1 MIILAILA
9 ACGPPD
15 LHAELDCPGCE
26 DQLRE
31 HFGVDVS
38 NEVAEEKL
46 LLALEILA
54 TWQLH
59 DTPWADDAP
68 GETPTARAYNAIALW
83 VEKTTWDGGR
93 FMVYP
98 QDRELLLGNMAE
110 TGFHEA
116 NLTLNL
122 YMSWAG
128 SDAAGQAAEEAS
140 ETCAEFDDE
149 ELCLVLDA
157 WAGRFGA

>member
-46 LLALEILA
+46 LLGLEILA

-68 GETPTARAYNAIALW
+68 GETPTARAYNLIALW

-93 FMVYP
+93 FIVHP
-98 QDRELLLGNMAE
+98 EDHELLLGTLA
-110 TGFHEA
+110 GDRAVHEA

-122 YMSWAG
+122 INDWAG

-140 ETCAEFDDE
+140 ETCEDFDDE
-149 ELCLVLDA
+149 ELCFVLTA
-157 WAGRFGA
+157 CAMWC